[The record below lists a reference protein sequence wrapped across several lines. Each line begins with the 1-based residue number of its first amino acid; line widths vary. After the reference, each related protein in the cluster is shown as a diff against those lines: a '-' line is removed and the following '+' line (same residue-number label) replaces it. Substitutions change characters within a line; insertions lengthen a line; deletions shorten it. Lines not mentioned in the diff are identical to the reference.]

1 MKHLLE
7 FIFWPAIAAALLVT
21 PTPAQDGHLKVLPVI
36 TEYFELV
43 ASGAYDIAGDMWT
56 PEALERSH
64 RFGITYTG
72 IVLKQ
77 DCNSPVIR
85 NLDRYRDGIVSPIR
99 KYEDLEENRWY
110 RLEFSDIYG
119 SSVQS
124 HSYYAQRRGDWF
136 WLSYAEDFYGAGWPI
151 TESRYF
157 RVHTDPGVGDYLNA
171 VVLEEADRFV
181 ERTAAR
187 LGMSDQRLAD
197 IADKKIEYYY
207 CSSDSVVQKLSGFL
221 VKGTLDLAS
230 NDIISADFPH
240 FHELSHLLVN
250 IHLKELPLYV
260 LPLVREG
267 TAVYLGGRWGKHPA
281 ALLDLAIFLYREG
294 LIEFD
299 STLTMNSFLDE
310 AGADIVYPV
319 TGVFSGFLI
328 EELGMKKYLDLYL
341 RLSGTFDEVNNLSAA
356 EVGQIIADAAGR
368 TDWASLKDDF
378 GAYLDS
384 HRAAMTM
391 AQPGGDTSGK
401 ELISE
406 DRGVVRD
413 QSGWLAFQ
421 FKGTGHE
428 SSMQGNLVF
437 GKKDEL
443 VGLRSSLFD
452 SQYEGNLPF
461 EGYRYGIRYD
471 QNEVG
476 LYDYA
481 TNRLMAKYIWGIT
494 PSDEYFDAE
503 ARTVR
508 VRFRKDLL
516 EGPPPGSGDYK
527 LLPM

>member
-1 MKHLLE
+1 MKHLLKL
-7 FIFWPAIAAALLVT
+7 ILRPAIAAVLLFAPAL
-21 PTPAQDGHLKVLPVI
+21 AQDGHLQVLPVI

-43 ASGAYDIAGDMWT
+43 ASGAYDIAGDMWS

-85 NLDRYRDGIVSPIR
+85 NLDRYRDGIVSPVR
-99 KYEDLEENRWY
+99 KYEDLEKDRWY
-110 RLEFSDIYG
+110 RLEFSDIFG
-119 SSVQS
+119 NNVQR

-136 WLSYAEDFYGAGWPI
+136 WLSYAQDFYAAAWPV

-157 RVHTDPGVGDYLNA
+157 RVHTDPGVGEYLNP

-181 ERTAAR
+181 ERTSAR
-187 LGMSDQRLAD
+187 LGMTEERLAE
-197 IADKKIEYYY
+197 IADKKIEYFY
-207 CSSDSVVQKLSGFL
+207 CSNDSVVLKLSGFL

-240 FHELSHLLVN
+240 FHELAHLLVN
-250 IHLKELPLYV
+250 IQLKDMPLYTLPLI
-260 LPLVREG
+260 REG

-281 ALLDLAIFLYREG
+281 ALLDLAIFLYRED

-299 STLTMNSFLDE
+299 STLTMSSFLDE

-328 EELGMKKYLDLYL
+328 EVLGMEKYLDLYL
-341 RLSGTFDEVNNLSAA
+341 ELSGTFDEVNNLTAA
-356 EVGQIIADAAGR
+356 EAGQIFAGASGR
-368 TDWASLKDDF
+368 ADWASLKDDF
-378 GAYLDS
+378 STYLDT
-384 HRAAMTM
+384 HREAMTM
-391 AQPGGDTSGK
+391 AQPGGDRSGN

-406 DRGVVRD
+406 DRVVVRD
-413 QSGWLAFQ
+413 QSGWLAFE

-452 SQYEGNLPF
+452 SQYEGNFPF

-471 QNEVG
+471 QHEVG

-503 ARTVR
+503 AKTIR
-508 VRFRKDLL
+508 VRFRTDLL